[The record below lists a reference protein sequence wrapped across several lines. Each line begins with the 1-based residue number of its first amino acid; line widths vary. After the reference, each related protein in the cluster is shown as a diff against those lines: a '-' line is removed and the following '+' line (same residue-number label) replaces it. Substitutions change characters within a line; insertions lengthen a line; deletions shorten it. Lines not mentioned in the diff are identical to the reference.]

1 MTDGGVPGLGR
12 RIGAS
17 LAFGFLSVFGFA
29 VMAQAAVDFMNYVLG
44 VPMKFLLPFGLA
56 RAHLTPGV
64 LADVAGGL
72 AMVSLAVSVL
82 FFVLIQRQ
90 TRLRQRRFWRDD
102 GE

>member
-1 MTDGGVPGLGR
+1 MMPAGVPGLGR

-29 VMAQAAVDFMNYVLG
+29 IVAQAAVDFLNTILG
-44 VPMKFLLPFGLA
+44 VPIKFLLPFGLA
-56 RAHLTPGV
+56 GAFRTPDV

-72 AMVSLAVSVL
+72 ATVSLAVSAL

-90 TRLRQRRFWRDD
+90 NRLRQRRFWRHD